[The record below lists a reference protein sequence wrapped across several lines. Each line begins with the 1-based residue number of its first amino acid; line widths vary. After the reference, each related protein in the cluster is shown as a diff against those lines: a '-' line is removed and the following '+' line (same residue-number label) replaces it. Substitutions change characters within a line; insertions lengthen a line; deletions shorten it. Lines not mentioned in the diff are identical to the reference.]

1 MAAQRYILNHE
12 SLGEPLILEF
22 APDGWDDLK
31 YTISR
36 SGSFHGLFRTYS
48 GPLRFVKD
56 GKIFIDGIVTT
67 YGTEAEI
74 SIVIQELNQSTKIW
88 ETKVSGIL
96 NFDPETYSKSE
107 IHTELNFEDSVVHKK
122 FRNRENLEIA
132 YNRKESINGTI
143 LPGFA
148 SESETVVLRGQ
159 EGRDEGDATGIYPF
173 EAFNRIF
180 QVICDL
186 DYNPVISSVL
196 GRPLYGY
203 ASDGLAANVMLSKGL
218 LMRGATLA
226 GDEVREGET
235 NLNFKARELFENFDK
250 LFNLGLDIQFDSVN
264 DRYNFVIEEKG
275 FFYQTTEL
283 FTLDNISDLTYEYE
297 SELMIQKIKSGYRKF
312 AETNDFGL
320 SEYNNSIEF
329 SAPISISDTE
339 LNIESTYRADGT
351 AFQIAIENRF
361 TVSDEENK
369 TDIDEDIFFIHV
381 FDDSG
386 TLKSVKNEGFDLI
399 GGLYGPRPIQA
410 NIFISPARN
419 MTRWGEF
426 IRASLSFFTEDGVIR
441 FNKAENLSD
450 LRSQT
455 TIETET
461 LFENRDLDISSLRT
475 PRFSGRKANFNN
487 PLTRAQ
493 IDIIDGNPYG
503 IVKFWDYFD
512 KVWNYGWIKEASTD
526 RVDRDT
532 TWELW
537 EVANL
542 EEIANNLIYMDED
555 DILLMDGSTA
565 IKTLA

>member
-1 MAAQRYILNHE
+1 MAAQRYILDHE

-31 YTISR
+31 YAISR
-36 SGSFHGLFRTYS
+36 SGSFHGLFRSYS

-56 GKIFIDGIVTT
+56 GKVFIDSIITE
-67 YGTEAEI
+67 YGFEAEI
-74 SIVIQELNQSTKIW
+74 SIVIQELNQSTRAW
-88 ETKVSGIL
+88 ENKVSGIL
-96 NFDPETYSKSE
+96 NFDPKVYSKKE
-107 IHTELNFEDSVVHKK
+107 NHTELNFEDSMIHKK

-132 YNRKESINGTI
+132 YNRKESIDGTI

-148 SESETVVLRGQ
+148 SESETIELRGQ
-159 EGRDEGDATGIYPF
+159 NTDTGNATAVYPF
-173 EAFNRIF
+173 EAFNRIL

-186 DYNPVISSVL
+186 DYNPVVSSVL

-226 GDEVREGET
+226 GDEVAEGET
-235 NLNFKARELFENFDK
+235 NLNFRARELFENFDG

-264 DRYNFVIEEKG
+264 DRYNFIIEEKG

-283 FTLDNISDLTYEYE
+283 FTLENISDLTYEYVP
-297 SELMIQKIKSGYRKF
+297 ELMIQKVSSGYRKF

-329 SAPISISDTE
+329 NTPISISDTE

-361 TVSDEENK
+361 TISDEENK
-369 TDIDEDIFFIHV
+369 TDIDEDVFFIHV

-399 GGLYGPRPIQA
+399 GGLYGSNPIQA
-410 NIFISPARN
+410 NIFISPVRN
-419 MTRWGEF
+419 MTRWGDF
-426 IRASLSFFTEDGVIR
+426 IRSPLAFFEDSGSLR

-455 TIETET
+455 NEETET
-461 LFENRDLDISSLRT
+461 LFENRDIAISALRT
-475 PRFSGRKANFNN
+475 PRFSGRRINFNA
-487 PLTRAQ
+487 PLTRDQ
-493 IDIIDGNPYG
+493 INTIDGNAYG
-503 IVKFWDYFD
+503 LVKIYDYIAKD
-512 KVWNYGWIKEASTD
+512 YNYGWIQEASTD

-537 EVANL
+537 EVANF
-542 EEIANNLIYMDED
+542 EEIQNNMVYMDEVEID
-555 DILLMDGSTA
+555 FMDGESMIFVNA
-565 IKTLA
+565 